1 VGATTLRQA
10 GPPVRNRYTLEFARG
25 VLAMPID
32 SFLDGKTF
40 DPELIA
46 EMSSALE
53 RVCEVLKLNLVD
65 DRRTRLVAQ
74 TIIHFAKRGI
84 RDADTLRLMTLREFK
99 AD

>member
-1 VGATTLRQA
+1 
-10 GPPVRNRYTLEFARG
+10 
-25 VLAMPID
+25 MPID

-53 RVCEVLKLNLVD
+53 RVCEVPKLNLVD